1 MVLVLWSQSVLGRST
16 RCPLMQNFLKYYPDD
31 PEAQTEYIACP
42 ECPPGLGLVPQ
53 CGSKITNYTA
63 IKCEPC
69 QQNKT
74 FSDHH
79 GFESC
84 RSCHDFGLKIVTQQC
99 TPSQNRKCGTKCPE
113 RHYLDDNGFCQ
124 ECYFCC
130 PSVDETGRMKKCKD
144 IGMGEDWQC
153 LKNHQNKLCK
163 EALEN
168 STEASVDTI
177 DTTAVTLLPGHNFEA
192 NKAESTSYDNV
203 RKPSASSENVTSD
216 GDITPS
222 IIVGMIMILIALVLI
237 VALYRFKRIMSCRNG
252 SALNPEGKRE
262 SCLATLLL
270 SFLRVASQALNSC

>member
-1 MVLVLWSQSVLGRST
+1 MIVLWSQSVLGGPT

-31 PEAQTEYIACP
+31 PEAQTECIACP

-53 CGSKITNYTA
+53 CGSKITNYTT

-69 QQNKT
+69 QLNKT
-74 FSDHH
+74 FSDNH

-84 RSCHDFGLKIVTQQC
+84 RSCHDCGLKNVIQQC

-113 RHYLDDNGFCQ
+113 RHYLDENGFCQ

-130 PSVDETGRMKKCKD
+130 PSVDETGRMKKCKE

-168 STEASVDTI
+168 STEASVDT
-177 DTTAVTLLPGHNFEA
+177 TYATAVTLLPGHNFEA
-192 NKAESTSYDNV
+192 NKTESTSSDNV
-203 RKPSASSENVTSD
+203 RKPTASSENVTSN
-216 GDITPS
+216 GNITPS
-222 IIVGMIMILIALVLI
+222 IIVGMIIASILVLI
-237 VALYRFKRIMSCRNG
+237 FVLYAIKRVISCRNG
-252 SALNPEGKRE
+252 STLYSEGKRK
-262 SCLATLLL
+262 SYLATLLL
-270 SFLRVASQALNSC
+270 TFLRIVS

>member
-1 MVLVLWSQSVLGRST
+1 MLVLWSQSVLGRST
-16 RCPLMQNFLKYYPDD
+16 RCPLMQNFLKYYSDD
-31 PEAQTEYIACP
+31 PEAQTECIACP

-53 CGSKITNYTA
+53 CGSKITNNTA

-84 RSCHDFGLKIVTQQC
+84 RSCHDCGLKIVTQQC

-130 PSVDETGRMKKCKD
+130 SSVDETGRIKKCKE

-168 STEASVDTI
+168 STEASVDT
-177 DTTAVTLLPGHNFEA
+177 THATAVTLLPDHNFEA
-192 NKAESTSYDNV
+192 NKTESTSGDNV
-203 RKPSASSENVTSD
+203 RKPTALSLDVTLN
-216 GDITPS
+216 GNIKPS
-222 IIVGMIMILIALVLI
+222 ILVGMIILIALVLI
-237 VALYRFKRIMSCRNG
+237 FAVYGVKRIITSRNG
-252 SALNPEGKRE
+252 SALYSEGKRE
-262 SCLATLLL
+262 SYLATLLL
-270 SFLRVASQALNSC
+270 TFLRIVS

>member
-1 MVLVLWSQSVLGRST
+1 MIVLWSQSVLGRST

-31 PEAQTEYIACP
+31 PEAQTECIACP

-53 CGSKITNYTA
+53 CGSKITNYTT

-69 QQNKT
+69 QLNKT
-74 FSDHH
+74 FSDNH

-84 RSCHDFGLKIVTQQC
+84 RSCHDCGLKNVIQQC

-130 PSVDETGRMKKCKD
+130 PSVDETGRMKKCKE

-153 LKNHQNKLCK
+153 LRNDQNKLCK

-168 STEASVDTI
+168 STEASVNT
-177 DTTAVTLLPGHNFEA
+177 TNATAVTLLPGHNFEA
-192 NKAESTSYDNV
+192 NKTESTSNDNV
-203 RKPSASSENVTSD
+203 RKPTSSSENFTSN
-216 GDITPS
+216 GNIKPS
-222 IIVGMIMILIALVLI
+222 VIAGIIILIALVLI
-237 VALYRFKRIMSCRNG
+237 FAFYGVKRIITYRNG
-252 SALNPEGKRE
+252 SALYSEGKRE
-262 SCLATLLL
+262 SYLATLLL
-270 SFLRVASQALNSC
+270 SFLRIVF

>member
-1 MVLVLWSQSVLGRST
+1 MIVLWSQSVFGRST
-16 RCPLMQNFLKYYPDD
+16 RCALMQNFLKYYPDD
-31 PEAQTEYIACP
+31 PEAQTECIACP

-53 CGSKITNYTA
+53 CGSKITNYTT

-69 QQNKT
+69 QLNKT
-74 FSDHH
+74 FSDNH

-84 RSCHDFGLKIVTQQC
+84 RSCHDCGLKIVTQQC

-113 RHYLDDNGFCQ
+113 RHYLDENGFCQ

-130 PSVDETGRMKKCKD
+130 PSVDETGRMKKCKE

-177 DTTAVTLLPGHNFEA
+177 NTTAVTLLPGHNFEA
-192 NKAESTSYDNV
+192 NKSESTSNENV
-203 RKPSASSENVTSD
+203 RKPTASSENVKSD

-237 VALYRFKRIMSCRNG
+237 VALYRFKRIVSCRNG
-252 SALNPEGKRE
+252 SALYSEGKRE

-270 SFLRVASQALNSC
+270 SFLRVAS